1 MTPRQISLVKSS
13 WKLLREVD
21 PLLLGEVFYSCLF
34 LNMPAARNMFTVNMQ
49 EQYGKLL
56 DMIHAVVTRLDRLE
70 EITEE
75 IKQLA
80 IRHVHYGV
88 KPEHYAHV
96 GDALLWTLAKGL
108 GKDWDKDTEE
118 AWTTCYQLLSST
130 MIEAASHQ

>member
-1 MTPRQISLVKSS
+1 MTPRQISLVKTS

-21 PLLLGEVFYSCLF
+21 PELLGEVFYSRLF
-34 LNMPAARNMFTVNMQ
+34 MNMPAARNMFSINMQ

-56 DMIHAVVTRLDRLE
+56 DMLHAVVTRLDRLE

-75 IKQLA
+75 VRQLA

-88 KPEHYAHV
+88 KPEHYAYV

-108 GKDWDKDTEE
+108 GKDWNKDTEE
-118 AWTTCYQLLSST
+118 AWTNCYQLLSST
-130 MIEAASHQ
+130 MIEAASQQ

>member
-1 MTPRQISLVKSS
+1 MTPKQISLVKSS

-21 PLLLGEVFYSCLF
+21 PVLLGDVFYSRLF

-49 EQYGKLL
+49 EQYSKLL

-108 GKDWDKDTEE
+108 GKDWNKDTEE
-118 AWTTCYQLLSST
+118 AWATCYQLLSST